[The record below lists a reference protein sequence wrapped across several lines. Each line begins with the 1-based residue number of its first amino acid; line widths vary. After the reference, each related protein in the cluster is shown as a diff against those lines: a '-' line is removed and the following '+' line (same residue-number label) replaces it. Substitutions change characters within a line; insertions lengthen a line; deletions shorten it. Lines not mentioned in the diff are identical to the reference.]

1 MRSQFAC
8 ARKLPVRRGA
18 GCSSALIIVML
29 SYGFHP
35 MPCGA
40 NTVASI
46 DANSYATLHEVDA
59 ETEALGIRARW
70 DAAAGNDQMARAI
83 AADADLLRLQLAERT
98 DRSATSAFLVVNR
111 VAMSEFFRR
120 RALGEDPRDSLRD
133 SLEALASWR
142 TSATSAVSFDPR
154 WTSDTAALVFAR
166 LVTIAGSG
174 AVELMLL
181 EREQARLAPNTTPQA
196 RENSAAVE
204 QSLMS
209 WITDMQRAAHVANAT
224 GLTHRTPDSSDLPRA
239 ALDPYATGF
248 AATANRTALAEFML
262 KSAVAQGAECGELA
276 ELIRSVD
283 AEFLPIK
290 QSSPAIFLQEILPSM
305 QGPDRVEFLLA
316 CGEFDCNPDEAGNPQ
331 KCPESVLWSL
341 ALTELQTLAYDQ
353 SVGARARA
361 ALAKL
366 GKPVAEPMAPG
377 ERSTPRAKGDTPAVI
392 SAPTEAPKIISD
404 VEQSQ
409 SREPIK
415 IISST
420 PALKTVTLQAPIA
433 ESSAKEVPTN
443 PLLVALFMGCALAVI
458 GLVAFILKQR

>member
-1 MRSQFAC
+1 MRSRFAG

-18 GCSSALIIVML
+18 GFSCGLAIIALSPGLQSAQSS
-29 SYGFHP
+29 
-35 MPCGA
+35 A
-40 NTVASI
+40 NTVATISERSHAFSPN
-46 DANSYATLHEVDA
+46 DDPER
-59 ETEALGIRARW
+59 EALAIRARW
-70 DAAAGNDQMARAI
+70 DAAAGDDHAARA
-83 AADADLLRLQLAERT
+83 AAAAADLLRLQLAERT
-98 DRSATSAFLVVNR
+98 DRSATAAFLVINKIAIR
-111 VAMSEFFRR
+111 EYMRR
-120 RALGEDPRDSLRD
+120 SFLAPDPQVSLRD
-133 SLEALASWR
+133 ALDARRDALDGLASWR
-142 TSATSAVSFDPR
+142 SSATNAVSFDPR
-154 WTSDTAALVFAR
+154 WNTDETAQCFSYLVF
-166 LVTIAGSG
+166 LAGSG
-174 AVELMLL
+174 AVELVLL
-181 EREQARLAPNTTPQA
+181 EKEQARLAPDATPQA

-209 WITDMQRAAHVANAT
+209 WITDMQRAGHVANAT
-224 GLTHRTPDSSDLPRA
+224 GFLKLS
-239 ALDPYATGF
+239 
-248 AATANRTALAEFML
+248 NRTALAEFML

-283 AEFLPIK
+283 AEFLPLK
-290 QSSPAIFLQEILPSM
+290 HSRPAIFLTEILRSM

-316 CGEFDCNPDEAGNPQ
+316 CCEVDCKPDEAGNPQ
-331 KCPESVLWSL
+331 KCPESVLWSK

-415 IISST
+415 IISSA